1 MERHAMTID
10 GRGATAEAHF
20 PVVNPALPQ
29 ELVGEA
35 PECAPAQL
43 DDAMRTAQRAFP
55 AWAADA
61 DARHERLRAA
71 AAALRRAADE
81 LAPLLT
87 REQGKPLRDARREVL
102 ISADRFDYF
111 AGLAL
116 TPKTVQDDDA
126 ALVKVVRRPMGVVA
140 AITPWN
146 SPLVTAV
153 NKVAPALAAGNAVVL
168 KPSPY
173 TPLATL
179 AMGALLA
186 EVLPA
191 GILNVVSG
199 RDPLG
204 AQMVA
209 HPVPRKIALTG
220 SVPTG
225 KRVAAEAAADLKRVT
240 LELGGND
247 AAIVL
252 DDLDVERAAE
262 GLFWGAFANCGQ
274 VCVAIKRLYVPR
286 SRYDEV
292 VAALAAKAASVRV
305 GDGMEPETEIGPLNN
320 EPQLA
325 RVREL
330 VADALAHGARAAAG
344 GAPLDGDGWFHAPT
358 ILADASD
365 GMRIVDEEQF
375 GPALPVVAYDALD
388 DAIARANGT
397 MFGLGGSVWGEDL
410 GRARAVAAQLQ
421 CGTAWI
427 NAHRVLQPH
436 QPFPAVK
443 WSGVGVHGGILG
455 LEECTEIQTVYERR

>member
-1 MERHAMTID
+1 MEPFAMTIG
-10 GRGATAEAHF
+10 GRGATAAQRF
-20 PVVNPALPQ
+20 PVVNPARPQ
-29 ELVGEA
+29 EIVGEA
-35 PECAPAQL
+35 PECTPALL
-43 DDAMRTAQRAFP
+43 DEAMRTAQRAFP

-61 DARHERLRAA
+61 DGRHERLRAA
-71 AAALRRAADE
+71 AAALRRAADD

-116 TPKTVQDDDA
+116 TQKTIQDDDA
-126 ALVKVVRRPMGVVA
+126 AHVTLVRKPLGVVA

-146 SPLVTAV
+146 SPIVTAV

-179 AMGALLA
+179 AIGSLLA

-191 GILNVVSG
+191 GILNVISG

-204 AQMVA
+204 AEMVA

-220 SVPTG
+220 SVATG
-225 KRVAAEAAADLKRVT
+225 KRVAAEAGTDLKRVT

-252 DDLDVERAAE
+252 DDVDVEHAAD
-262 GLFWGAFANCGQ
+262 GLFWGAFSNCGQ

-292 VAALAAKAASVRV
+292 VDALAAKAASVRV

-330 VADALAHGARAAAG
+330 VADALAHGARVAAG
-344 GAPLDGDGWFHAPT
+344 GAPLERDGWFHAPT
-358 ILADASD
+358 IVAGATD

-375 GPALPVVAYDALD
+375 GPALPVIAYDALE
-388 DAIARANGT
+388 DAIERANDT
-397 MFGLGGSVWGEDL
+397 MFGLGGSVWGEDRE
-410 GRARAVAAQLQ
+410 RARAVAAQLQ

-443 WSGVGVHGGILG
+443 WSGIGVHGGILG